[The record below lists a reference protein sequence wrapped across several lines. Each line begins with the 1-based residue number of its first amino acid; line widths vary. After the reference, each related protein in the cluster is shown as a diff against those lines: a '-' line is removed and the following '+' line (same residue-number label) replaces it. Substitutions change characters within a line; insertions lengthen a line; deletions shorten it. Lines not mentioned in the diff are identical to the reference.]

1 MKTLLHRLRRM
12 TLRLTA
18 LVLAAFMSLAA
29 CANDEQDAQR
39 VEAEIR
45 GLAVTHSTRIAG
57 LAMDMLLTKIYA
69 TPHWILSDDI
79 YMRTDKVSL
88 IYGFELPEKAISV
101 EMTGG
106 QGVLR
111 VRARNASGRISVN
124 RGSLR
129 TMTNYGDYRL
139 TVNEERDGRMRPVV
153 KDIDEEFNREIDRL
167 EEKYRAKNLEAAKNN
182 LHAFFSLLAARYD
195 LRLSLEFT
203 DD

>member
-1 MKTLLHRLRRM
+1 MKIPSRFQLLAAI
-12 TLRLTA
+12 A
-18 LVLAAFMSLAA
+18 LAVLALLAG
-29 CANDEQDAQR
+29 CRNGEQSSQR
-39 VEAEIR
+39 LEEEIR
-45 GLAVTHSTRIAG
+45 GLAVTHSTRVAG
-57 LAMDMLLTKIYA
+57 LTMDVLLTKIYA

-111 VRARNASGRISVN
+111 VRARNARGRISVN

-139 TVNEERDGRMRPVV
+139 TVNEERDGRVRPVIR
-153 KDIDEEFNREIDRL
+153 DIDEEFNREIDRL

-182 LHAFFSLLAARYD
+182 LHAFFSLLAARHG
-195 LRLSLEFT
+195 LKLSLEFT